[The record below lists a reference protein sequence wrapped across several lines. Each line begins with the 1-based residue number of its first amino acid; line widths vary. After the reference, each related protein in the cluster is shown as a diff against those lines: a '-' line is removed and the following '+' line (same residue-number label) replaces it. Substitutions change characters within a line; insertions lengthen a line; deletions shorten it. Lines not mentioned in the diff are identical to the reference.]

1 MIISTVA
8 IIFVLFVTMLLFM
21 KWDDIHEYHENK
33 KRNDEELLLDSEP
46 VIEEI
51 KEEVSIMENKVV
63 EEFKPLEI
71 ENKVEPEIE
80 YAVDDYSIIDQSLFY
95 RISQNSY
102 SDTMTH
108 TVRGVFSTGDRA
120 GKDYNKMLVHLIIR
134 NKNTDEVVIESIQE
148 YHSVTSPNSDYY
160 FGFTEITDYS
170 KDEFV
175 ISCSIT
181 AY

>member
-8 IIFVLFVTMLLFM
+8 IIFVSFVIMLVFI
-21 KWDDIHEYHENK
+21 KWDVHEYHENK
-33 KRNDEELLLDSEP
+33 KQNDEELLLDSEP
-46 VIEEI
+46 IIEEI

-102 SDTMTH
+102 
-108 TVRGVFSTGDRA
+108 
-120 GKDYNKMLVHLIIR
+120 
-134 NKNTDEVVIESIQE
+134 
-148 YHSVTSPNSDYY
+148 
-160 FGFTEITDYS
+160 
-170 KDEFV
+170 
-175 ISCSIT
+175 
-181 AY
+181 